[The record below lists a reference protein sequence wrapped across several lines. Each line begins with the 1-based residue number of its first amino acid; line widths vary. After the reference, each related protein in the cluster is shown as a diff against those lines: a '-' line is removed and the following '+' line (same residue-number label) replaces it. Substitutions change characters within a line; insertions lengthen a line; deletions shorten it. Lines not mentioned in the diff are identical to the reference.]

1 MQGGIGRRT
10 SPCNISRILW
20 NLRLE
25 QDDVVLS
32 SWLLVVQFFNIHT
45 RSLSDKKIATLPG
58 VKLSKQ
64 RGYSFINLT
73 HNRFEVNQRRYFL
86 SITLLKL
93 LSIVFLDFFK
103 KLYQSFRSLLILLF
117 WQFFPLVL
125 SLVKFLQ
132 KVPKKDE
139 FFLKIEY
146 DRSILWR

>member
-1 MQGGIGRRT
+1 MVGDSCWVLDGDEMLCWVIVVECWLVMKSHGANDMQRRIGRRT
-10 SPCNISRILW
+10 SSCNISRILW

-25 QDDVVLS
+25 QDNVILS
-32 SWLLVVQFFNIHT
+32 SFLLIVQFFNIHT

-86 SITLLKL
+86 SISLLKL

-103 KLYQSFRSLLILLF
+103 KLYQSFQSLLALLF
-117 WQFFPLVL
+117 
-125 SLVKFLQ
+125 
-132 KVPKKDE
+132 
-139 FFLKIEY
+139 
-146 DRSILWR
+146 